1 MRILIVSDTHGRHG
15 KFDIA
20 LEKEAPLDAVFHLGD
35 FQGEEDYFEIVSE
48 CPVYMVAGNNDV
60 YSDLP
65 FEREVSLGGK
75 TIYMAHGHGQQVY
88 DGTRQI
94 VEEGSRYGADI
105 VMFGHTH
112 IPYLEEEEGILVL
125 NPGSLTYP
133 RQGNHKASYIL
144 MDITESGKV
153 SAEIKYI

>member
-15 KFDIA
+15 KFDMV
-20 LEKEAPLDAVFHLGD
+20 LEKEDPVDAVFHLGD

-48 CPVYMVAGNNDV
+48 CPVYMVAGNNDY

-65 FEREVSLGGK
+65 FEREVSLGGRK
-75 TIYMAHGHGQQVY
+75 IFMAHGHGQQVY
-88 DGTRQI
+88 AGTRWI
-94 VEEGSRYGADI
+94 VGEGQRRRADI

-112 IPYLEEEEGILVL
+112 RPYLKKENGMLVL

-133 RQGNHKASYIL
+133 RQENHRASYIL
-144 MDITESGKV
+144 MEMDESGEID
-153 SAEIKYI
+153 AEIRYM